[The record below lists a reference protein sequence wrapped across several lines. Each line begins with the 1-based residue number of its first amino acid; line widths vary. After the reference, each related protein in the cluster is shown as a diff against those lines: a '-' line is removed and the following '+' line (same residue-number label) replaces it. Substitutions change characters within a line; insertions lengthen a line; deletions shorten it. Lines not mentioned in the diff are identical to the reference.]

1 MRVSSPACTF
11 RRAYNSPTFDL
22 FHPTPGVVLATEE
35 VRICSPAWLQRRQGR
50 ANRCPQTS
58 LTCTGV
64 FTGPDGHPP
73 NNTRDARIHGHI
85 AGRLFA
91 HVMVA
96 HALLKGHGP
105 SPCGERYGKRHAR
118 RVFYPSLHPA
128 VFFYQ
133 RRLLHNL
140 GCEQFR
146 QVVAGAMLQTSEQV
160 HGDLHILP
168 VRHLHGAGPSQDP
181 SAKGRH
187 RLCTLDVR

>member
-105 SPCGERYGKRHAR
+105 SPRGERYGKWHAR
-118 RVFYPSLHPA
+118 HVLYPSLHPA
-128 VFFYQ
+128 VFC
-133 RRLLHNL
+133 L
-140 GCEQFR
+140 
-146 QVVAGAMLQTSEQV
+146 
-160 HGDLHILP
+160 
-168 VRHLHGAGPSQDP
+168 
-181 SAKGRH
+181 SAPPAAQPWPRAVSPDGRW
-187 RLCTLDVR
+187 RYAADIRASAR